1 MEQMPLYSQGR
12 IDEQPLAA
20 QMGAGSIG
28 QSNQNAVNYRA
39 DMQGMHLP
47 TQDLLQALLSGNLMN
62 NLGNIAHNVSLDA
75 AAKAN
80 QPPLGTQVP

>member
-1 MEQMPLYSQGR
+1 MVE
-12 IDEQPLAA
+12 
-20 QMGAGSIG
+20 
-28 QSNQNAVNYRA
+28 
-39 DMQGMHLP
+39 
-47 TQDLLQALLSGNLMN
+47 QDLLQALLSGNLMN